1 MIVRA
6 LGVSLLLAV
15 SQAAQPPIDLCAE
28 NSQSGRER
36 IAKCAKRS

>member
-6 LGVSLLLAV
+6 LGVSFMLAV
-15 SQAAQPPIDLCAE
+15 SQAAQPPIDCAPKIRRAAV
-28 NSQSGRER
+28 SV